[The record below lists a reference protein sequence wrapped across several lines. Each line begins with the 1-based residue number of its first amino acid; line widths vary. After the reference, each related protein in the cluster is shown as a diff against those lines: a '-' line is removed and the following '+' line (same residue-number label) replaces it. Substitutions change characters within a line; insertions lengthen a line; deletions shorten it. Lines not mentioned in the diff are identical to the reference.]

1 MPCISPALLLFL
13 PGHALAPWS
22 GAWELEGASASS
34 LEGTV
39 AFKTIRSWFCTCPP
53 DMVVGTE
60 LAPEMALMPL
70 LSPVAHPLAP
80 PWQRESS

>member
-1 MPCISPALLLFL
+1 MPCISPAWPLLL

-34 LEGTV
+34 LEGTM
-39 AFKTIRSWFCTCPP
+39 AFKTIRNWFCTCPP
-53 DMVVGTE
+53 DMVVGTA
-60 LAPEMALMPL
+60 LAPEMALVPL
-70 LSPVAHPLAP
+70 FFPVAHPLAA